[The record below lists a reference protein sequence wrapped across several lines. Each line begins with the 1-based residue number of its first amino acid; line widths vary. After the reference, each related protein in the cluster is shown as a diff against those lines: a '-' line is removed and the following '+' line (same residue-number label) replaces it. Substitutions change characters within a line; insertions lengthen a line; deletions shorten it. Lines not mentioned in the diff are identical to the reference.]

1 MSMNLVE
8 GVLDGIDTILAW
20 MQQSAKMT
28 TSSYCELQTADG
40 AHALASHEGALVSM
54 IELNGVSTLV
64 GQEEFKYIHD
74 KFLES
79 IQSVM
84 SRPGHSI
91 QTFFSYDKDEIINTI
106 NNHLE
111 GSIATSKELQL
122 DLDDLFQE
130 RLDNLSGYCSAEQC
144 YLVIWTKP
152 NSMSK
157 EEFKKAAD
165 AKNKLRIKTKFPPVR
180 YTQNIMA
187 AFDEL
192 RDKHN
197 SFVNSIVSDLTAVG
211 VQAKLLDVH
220 DAVYRIRRNVDPDFT
235 AYDWK
240 PVLPGDKYNPKLTKH
255 YGSDISD
262 ILWPALSRQLFPR
275 DGENLDMRRCKIGN
289 RIYASVFID
298 LFPKDI
304 KAFGSLFNR
313 TIQTDIAW
321 RISFL
326 TDSSGMNTLTYK
338 RMLSSVLAFSSAQN
352 RLINDAVTLLDYIQ
366 VNEDDAVVKLRVA
379 ASTWVDEKDEDQL
392 TTCLSQLSQAI
403 QGWGSCDVS
412 EVCGDAFDGNIS
424 TLPAITSNSVATAT
438 VASLSDVIYMLPIYR
453 PSSPWKTGSLLFRS
467 PDGKLL
473 PYQPGS
479 PHQTT
484 WIDLLYAR
492 PGSGKSVLSNAIN
505 LSLILSKGLKRL
517 PRISVIDI
525 GPSSS
530 GLISLI
536 EEALPFE
543 QKHLV
548 AYHRLKMNENYAI
561 NVFDTQL
568 GLRTPLAQERA
579 FLVNFISLLATPL
592 GSTSTYDGVTAMIGM
607 VIDEV
612 YKGLSDGNNPNSYQ
626 AGVEDF
632 IDGILQEIGFHAD
645 QHTTWWEI
653 TDALF
658 SAGFKHEAM
667 LAQRHAVPLMADL
680 ANTCRS
686 PSIEDLYGKVKTP
699 TGENLIEFFNRMLSS
714 AIREFPILSC
724 VTKFDIGDARI
735 ISLDLDEV
743 AKGGG
748 VAGDHQ
754 TAVMYMLSR
763 YVVGKNFYLNAEV
776 VQFAPTIYQEY
787 HETRVSEIREDS
799 KRLVYDE
806 FHRTASAT
814 AVRDQVII
822 DMREGRKWNVQVG
835 LISQSLDDFDKV
847 MVEFGTSVFI
857 LDAGPEQAI
866 ARTSEVFGLS
876 ETAKSALRRNVRG
889 PREGGSTMLAL
900 FATKESMHTQ
910 LLTLTLGPVE
920 LWAFSTTAGDAIIR
934 DELYSKIG
942 PKDARKLLARIFP
955 SGSAT
960 KLVAKLIEKGKQE
973 SGMIEEEVQSGVL
986 KQIIDK
992 IIDEYTKNPDFKKLL
1007 M

>member
-1 MSMNLVE
+1 MALKFVE
-8 GVLDGIDTILAW
+8 ATLDGIDTIIAW
-20 MQQSAKMT
+20 LQQEAKMT
-28 TSSYCELQTADG
+28 TSSYCDLQTADSKY
-40 AHALASHEGALVSM
+40 ALATHEGSLVSM
-54 IELNGVSTLV
+54 IELTGVSTLV
-64 GQEEFKYIHD
+64 GQDEYEYIHD

-84 SRPGHSI
+84 SRPGHSV
-91 QTFFSYDKDEIINTI
+91 QAFFSYDKDDIINSL
-106 NNHLE
+106 NQHLE
-111 GSIATSKELQL
+111 GSISTANELQL
-122 DLDDLFQE
+122 DLDDLFEE
-130 RLDNLSGYCSAEQC
+130 RLDVLSDYCSAEQC
-144 YLVIWTKP
+144 YLVITTRP
-152 NSMSK
+152 NSLSV
-157 EEFKKAAD
+157 EENKKAVEN
-165 AKNKLRIKTKFPPVR
+165 KNKLRQKTNFPPVR

-192 RDKHN
+192 RDKHD
-197 SFVNSIVSDLTAVG
+197 SFCSSIVADLLSCG
-211 VQAKLLDVH
+211 VQAQLLDVH
-220 DAVYRIRRNVDPDFT
+220 EAVYRVRNNIDPDFT
-235 AYDWK
+235 DNDWR
-240 PVLPGDKYNPKLTKH
+240 PILPGDKYNPKITKH
-255 YGSDISD
+255 YNADISD

-275 DGENLDMRRCKIGN
+275 DGENLDLRRSKIGN

-298 LFPKDI
+298 LFPKDV
-304 KAFGSLFNR
+304 KSFAALFGR
-313 TIQTDIAW
+313 TLQTGIPW

-326 TDSSGMNTLTYK
+326 MDSSGMDALKYK
-338 RMLSSVLAFSSAQN
+338 RMLSSILAFSSSQN

-366 VNEDDAVVKLRVA
+366 VNEDDAVIKLRVA
-379 ASTWVDEKDEDQL
+379 ASTWVDEQDEALL
-392 TTCLSQLSQAI
+392 TTSLSQLSQSL

-412 EVCGDAFDGNIS
+412 EVCGDAFAGNIS
-424 TLPAITSNSVATAT
+424 SLPAVTGNSVATAT
-438 VASLSDVIYMLPIYR
+438 VASLSDVIYMLPIFR
-453 PSSPWKTGSLLFRS
+453 PSSPWDTGSLLFRS
-467 PDGKLL
+467 PDGKVL

-479 PHQTT
+479 PKQTT
-484 WIDLLYAR
+484 WIDLIYAR

-505 LSLILSKGLKRL
+505 LSSILSKGLKRL
-517 PRISVIDI
+517 PRISIIDI

-530 GLISLI
+530 GLISLL

-548 AYHRLKMNENYAI
+548 AYHRLKMKEEYAI

-568 GLRTPLAQERA
+568 GLRAPLAQERA

-592 GSTSTYDGVTAMIGM
+592 GSTSTYDGTTAMIGM
-607 VIDEV
+607 VVDEV
-612 YKGLSDGNNPNSYQ
+612 YKSLADENNPNSYQ
-626 AGVEDF
+626 NGVEDF
-632 IDGILQEIGFHAD
+632 IDGILSEIGFNTD
-645 QHTTWWEI
+645 QHTTWWEV

-667 LAQRHAVPLMADL
+667 LAQRHAVPVMADL
-680 ANTCRS
+680 ANTCRAAA
-686 PSIEDLYGKVKTP
+686 IEDLYGKVLTP

-714 AIREFPILSC
+714 AIREFPILSG

-776 VQFAPTIYQEY
+776 VQFAPNAYREY
-787 HETRVSEIREDS
+787 HEARVSEIREDS

-806 FHRTASAT
+806 FHRTSSASS
-814 AVRDQVII
+814 VREQVIL

-857 LDAGPEQAI
+857 MDAGPEQAI
-866 ARTSEVFGLS
+866 AKTSEVFGLS
-876 ETAKSALRRNVRG
+876 DTAKTALRRHVRG
-889 PREGGSTMLAL
+889 PREGGATMLAL

-942 PKDARKLLARIFP
+942 PKDARKVLARIFP
-955 SGSAT
+955 GGSA
-960 KLVAKLIEKGKQE
+960 AKLIAKLVEQGKQDT
-973 SGMIEEEVQSGVL
+973 GMIEEEVQFGVIQ
-986 KQIIDK
+986 QIINK

-1007 M
+1007 L